1 MPLPNLLLVSCKI
14 GKVRPNSES
23 GGARSVRLV
32 FFNRQKSIH
41 LVYAGTV
48 LFFHVESWTHDIYG
62 PDGRLLG

>member
-32 FFNRQKSIH
+32 FLIARNLSTWFMLGQS
-41 LVYAGTV
+41 YFSTW
-48 LFFHVESWTHDIYG
+48 SPG
-62 PDGRLLG
+62 PMTFMGRTDGY